1 MFIGIKEGKIYDI
14 CSDLRSK
21 RDNSIP
27 DKDYLDLPF
36 DNWIIGDTW
45 DSINNI
51 SLKDS
56 PQRFEPI
63 PKTEIELLEEK
74 ITDLE
79 TKNTDFEARIAEL
92 EAKTIALEAAKG

>member
-36 DNWIIGDTW
+36 DNWVIGDTW

-63 PKTEIELLEEK
+63 PKTEIELLQEK
-74 ITDLE
+74 NAEFE
-79 TKNTDFEARIAEL
+79 TRIAEL
-92 EAKTIALEAAKG
+92 EAKNAALEAAK

>member
-1 MFIGIKEGKIYDI
+1 MYIGIKNGKIFDI
-14 CSDLRSK
+14 CSDLRHK

-27 DKDYLDLPF
+27 DIDYLNLPME
-36 DNWIIGDTW
+36 DWVIDDTW